1 MKNFGKI
8 IFGAALIASFASC
21 TNETNFGQESA
32 GQVEE
37 GIPTYARIKLSVNQ
51 MGSRAGLSRA
61 AAIKDGQESNLTG
74 GVRILVFNKN
84 NVLETIKLIEVPI
97 TAEQEISELIETT
110 TGEKTIYAIANPKAG
125 DAGENEAIKNITIG
139 MTLSA
144 FQNLQLE
151 AVKQQTKGGESEVLI
166 AKADNFL
173 MVGSS
178 NATLVSKTGA
188 EYNAVSINV
197 TRLASKV
204 AMKMSD
210 AAKKSDLNFVPA
222 NTVVNVSEAKFQ
234 LAQNNKQS
242 FVYVA
247 PNNFSPNG
255 ADTQVD
261 ETFENEKVYSHLTV
275 GDWNTTT
282 WKNELGT
289 KGFTDNGDAGTTAL
303 TMDDFIYTSE
313 NINQTPRVG
322 NITFAM
328 IKVKLTPTKF
338 TDENGTLAGDGTFYA
353 VAQYDKA
360 ATTKAD
366 QIVTYH
372 GIYSTKDKADAAITQ
387 LTADGKH
394 NCSVITYTAGISYYR
409 LNLRD
414 LNKKTPFERYALKRN
429 SYYQVLVNGIN
440 NPGVSNVK
448 DLFPENQTTPAE
460 ETTNIKATIKVAD
473 WTDIQVTEPLG

>member
-1 MKNFGKI
+1 MKNFGKM

-61 AAIKDGQESNLTG
+61 AAITDGNESALKG
-74 GVRILVFNKN
+74 GVRILIFDKN
-84 NVLETIKLIEVPI
+84 NVLETQDIVETEITSGTVVDKLI
-97 TAEQEISELIETT
+97 ATT
-110 TGEKTIYAIANPKAG
+110 TGYKTIYAIANPKAG
-125 DAGENEAIKNITIG
+125 AADEAIKINTG

-144 FQNLQLE
+144 FQNLQLN
-151 AVKQQTKGGESEVLI
+151 AVKQEAQGGASEVLI

-173 MVGSS
+173 MVCST
-178 NATLVSKTGA
+178 NATLVSKTG
-188 EYNAVSINV
+188 EQFNNVSIDV

-222 NTVVNVSEAKFQ
+222 NTAVTVDKAKFQ

-255 ADTQVD
+255 ADTQTEAEFD
-261 ETFENEKVYSHLTV
+261 GEKVFSHLTV
-275 GDWNTTT
+275 GDWKTNTWTD
-282 WKNELGT
+282 ELGA
-289 KGFTDNGDAGTTAL
+289 KDFAAGDL
-303 TMDDFIYTSE
+303 TMNNFIYTSE

-328 IKVKLTPTKF
+328 IQVKLTPTKF
-338 TDENGTLAGDGTFYA
+338 TDADGVLAGDGTFYA
-353 VAQYDKA
+353 VAQYA
-360 ATTKAD
+360 EAQTTKAD
-366 QIVTYH
+366 KIVTYH
-372 GIYSTKDKADAAITQ
+372 GIYSTEQKANEAITK
-387 LTADGKH
+387 LTQEGTH
-394 NCSVITYTAGISYYR
+394 NCSVITYTAGTSYYR

-414 LNKKTPFERYALKRN
+414 LKKTTPFERYALKRN

-448 DLFPENQTTPAE
+448 DLFPSDQTTPAE

>member
-1 MKNFGKI
+1 MKNFGKM

-61 AAIKDGQESNLTG
+61 AAITDGNESALKG
-74 GVRILVFNKN
+74 GVRILIFDKN
-84 NVLETIKLIEVPI
+84 NVLETQGIVGTEITSGTEIEKLI
-97 TAEQEISELIETT
+97 ATT
-110 TGEKTIYAIANPKAG
+110 TGYKTIYAIANPKAG
-125 DAGENEAIKNITIG
+125 VADEAIKNINTG

-144 FQNLQLE
+144 FQNLQLD
-151 AVKQQTKGGESEVLI
+151 AVKQETQGGASEVLI

-173 MVGSS
+173 MVGST
-178 NATLVSKTGA
+178 NTTLLSKTGQD
-188 EYNAVSINV
+188 YNAVSIDV

-204 AMKMSD
+204 AMKLDD

-222 NTVVNVSEAKFQ
+222 NTAVTVSEAKFQ

-247 PNNFSPNG
+247 PNNFSPKG
-255 ADTQVD
+255 EDTQAEVD
-261 ETFENEKVYSHLTV
+261 FEGEKVFSHLTV
-275 GDWNTTT
+275 GDWKTTT
-282 WKNELGT
+282 WTDELGT
-289 KGFTDNGDAGTTAL
+289 KEFTAGDL
-303 TMDDFIYTSE
+303 TMNNFIYTSE

-328 IKVKLTPTKF
+328 IQVKLTPIKF

-353 VAQYDKA
+353 VAQYTKA

-372 GIYSTKDKADAAITQ
+372 GIYSTEQKANEAITK
-387 LTADGKH
+387 LTQEGTH
-394 NCSVITYTAGISYYR
+394 NCSVITYTAGTSYYR

-414 LNKKTPFERYALKRN
+414 LKKTTPFERYALKRN

-448 DLFPENQTTPAE
+448 DLFPSDQTTPAE

>member
-1 MKNFGKI
+1 MKNFGKM

-61 AAIKDGQESNLTG
+61 AAIIDGNESALKG
-74 GVRILVFNKN
+74 GVRILIFDKN
-84 NVLETIKLIEVPI
+84 NVLETQAIVDKEITSGTEV
-97 TAEQEISELIETT
+97 EELIATT
-110 TGEKTIYAIANPKAG
+110 TGHKTIYAIANPKAG
-125 DAGENEAIKNITIG
+125 ATDEAIQNITTG

-151 AVKQQTKGGESEVLI
+151 AVKQETQGGASEVLI

-173 MVGSS
+173 MVGST
-178 NATLVSKTGA
+178 NATLVPKAGQ
-188 EYNAVSINV
+188 EFNPVSIDV

-222 NTVVNVSEAKFQ
+222 NTAVTVENAKFQ

-255 ADTQVD
+255 ADTQTEVD
-261 ETFENEKVYSHLTV
+261 FEDEKVFSHLTV
-275 GDWNTTT
+275 GDWKTTT
-282 WKNELGT
+282 WTDELGV
-289 KGFTDNGDAGTTAL
+289 KEFAGGNL
-303 TMDDFIYTSE
+303 TMNNFIYTSE

-338 TDENGTLAGDGTFYA
+338 TDADGALAVDGTFYA
-353 VAQYDKA
+353 VAQYA
-360 ATTKAD
+360 EANTTKAD
-366 QIVTYH
+366 KIVTYH
-372 GIYSTKDKADAAITQ
+372 GIYSTEQKANEAIIKLTQ
-387 LTADGKH
+387 EGTH
-394 NCSVITYTAGISYYR
+394 NCSVITYTAGTSYYR

-414 LNKKTPFERYALKRN
+414 LKKTTPFERYALKRN

-448 DLFPENQTTPAE
+448 DLFPSDQTTPAE
-460 ETTNIKATIKVAD
+460 ETTNIKATIKVAN

>member
-61 AAIKDGQESNLTG
+61 AAITDGNESALKG
-74 GVRILVFNKN
+74 GVIILIFDKN
-84 NVLETIKLIEVPI
+84 NVLETQAIVDKEITSGTEIE
-97 TAEQEISELIETT
+97 ELIATT
-110 TGEKTIYAIANPKAG
+110 TGYKTIYAIANPKAG
-125 DAGENEAIKNITIG
+125 DADEAIKNITTG

-144 FQNLQLE
+144 FQNLKLD
-151 AVKQQTKGGESEVLI
+151 AVKQETQGGVSDVLI

-173 MVGSS
+173 MVGYTT
-178 NATLVSKTGA
+178 ATLASKTGQ
-188 EYNAVSINV
+188 EYNAVHIDV

-204 AMKMSD
+204 AMKMSE

-222 NTVVNVSEAKFQ
+222 NTAVTVDNAKFQ

-255 ADTQVD
+255 ADTQAAAD
-261 ETFENEKVYSHLTV
+261 FESEKVFSHLTV
-275 GDWNTTT
+275 GDWKTTT
-282 WKNELGT
+282 WTDELGT
-289 KGFTDNGDAGTTAL
+289 KEFTAGDL
-303 TMDDFIYTSE
+303 TMNNFIYTSE

-328 IKVKLTPTKF
+328 IQVKLTPTKF

-353 VAQYDKA
+353 VAQYTKA

-372 GIYSTKDKADAAITQ
+372 GIYSTEQKANEAITK
-387 LTADGKH
+387 LTQDGTH
-394 NCSVITYTAGISYYR
+394 NCSVITYTAGTSYYR

-414 LNKKTPFERYALKRN
+414 LKKTTPFERYALKRN

-448 DLFPENQTTPAE
+448 DLFPSDQTTPAE

>member
-61 AAIKDGQESNLTG
+61 AAITDGNESALKG
-74 GVRILVFNKN
+74 GVRILIFDKN
-84 NVLETIKLIEVPI
+84 NVLETQAIVDKEITSGTEIE
-97 TAEQEISELIETT
+97 ELIATT
-110 TGEKTIYAIANPKAG
+110 TGYKTIYAIANPKAG
-125 DAGENEAIKNITIG
+125 DADEAIKNITTG

-144 FQNLQLE
+144 FQNLKLD
-151 AVKQQTKGGESEVLI
+151 AVKQETQGGVSDVLI

-173 MVGSS
+173 MVGYTT
-178 NATLVSKTGA
+178 ATLASKTGQ
-188 EYNAVSINV
+188 EYNAVHIDV

-204 AMKMSD
+204 AMKMSE

-222 NTVVNVSEAKFQ
+222 NTAVTVDNAKFQ

-255 ADTQVD
+255 ADTQAAAD
-261 ETFENEKVYSHLTV
+261 FEIEKVFSHLTV
-275 GDWNTTT
+275 GDWKTTT
-282 WKNELGT
+282 WTDELGT
-289 KGFTDNGDAGTTAL
+289 KEFTAGDL
-303 TMDDFIYTSE
+303 TMNNFIYTSE

-328 IKVKLTPTKF
+328 IQVKLTPTKF

-353 VAQYDKA
+353 VAQYTKA

-372 GIYSTKDKADAAITQ
+372 GIYSTEQKANEAITK
-387 LTADGKH
+387 LTQDGTH
-394 NCSVITYTAGISYYR
+394 NCSVITYTAGTSYYR

-414 LNKKTPFERYALKRN
+414 LKKTTPFERYALKRN

-448 DLFPENQTTPAE
+448 DLFPSDQTTPAE

>member
-61 AAIKDGQESNLTG
+61 TAITDGNESALKG
-74 GVRILVFNKN
+74 GVRILIFDKN
-84 NVLETIKLIEVPI
+84 NVLETQAIVDKEITSGTEIE
-97 TAEQEISELIETT
+97 EQIATT
-110 TGEKTIYAIANPKAG
+110 TGYKTIYAIANPKAG
-125 DAGENEAIKNITIG
+125 AADGAIKNITTG

-144 FQNLQLE
+144 FQNLKLD
-151 AVKQQTKGGESEVLI
+151 AVKQETQGGVSDVLI

-173 MVGSS
+173 MVGYTT
-178 NATLVSKTGA
+178 ATLASKTGQ
-188 EYNAVSINV
+188 EYNAVPIDV

-204 AMKMSD
+204 AMKMSE

-222 NTVVNVSEAKFQ
+222 NTAVTVDNAKFQ

-255 ADTQVD
+255 ADTQAAAD
-261 ETFENEKVYSHLTV
+261 FESEKVFSHLTV
-275 GDWNTTT
+275 GDWKTTT
-282 WKNELGT
+282 WTDELGT
-289 KGFTDNGDAGTTAL
+289 KEFTAGDL
-303 TMDDFIYTSE
+303 TMNNFIYTSE

-328 IKVKLTPTKF
+328 IQVKLTPTKF

-353 VAQYDKA
+353 VAQYTKA

-372 GIYSTKDKADAAITQ
+372 GIYSTEQKANEAITK
-387 LTADGKH
+387 LTQDGTH
-394 NCSVITYTAGISYYR
+394 NCSVITYTAGTSYYR

-414 LNKKTPFERYALKRN
+414 LKKTTPFERYALKRN

-448 DLFPENQTTPAE
+448 DLFPSDQTTPAE

>member
-1 MKNFGKI
+1 MKNFGKM

-21 TNETNFGQESA
+21 TNETDFGQGA
-32 GQVEE
+32 TGQVEE

-61 AAIKDGQESNLTG
+61 AAITDGNESALKG
-74 GVRILVFNKN
+74 GVRILIFDKN
-84 NVLETIKLIEVPI
+84 NVLETQDIVETEITSGTEVDKLI
-97 TAEQEISELIETT
+97 ATT
-110 TGEKTIYAIANPKAG
+110 TGYKTIYAIANPKAG
-125 DAGENEAIKNITIG
+125 DTGNDEAIKNITTG

-144 FQNLQLE
+144 FQNLQLN
-151 AVKQQTKGGESEVLI
+151 AVKQEIQGGASEVLI

-173 MVGSS
+173 MVGST
-178 NATLVSKTGA
+178 NATLVSKTGQ
-188 EYNAVSINV
+188 EYNAVSIDV

-222 NTVVNVSEAKFQ
+222 NTAVNVSEAKFQ

-255 ADTQVD
+255 ADTQA
-261 ETFENEKVYSHLTV
+261 ETDFENEKVFSHLTV
-275 GDWNTTT
+275 GDWKTNTWTD
-282 WKNELGT
+282 ELGT
-289 KGFTDNGDAGTTAL
+289 KEFAAGDL
-303 TMDDFIYTSE
+303 TMNNFIYTSE

-328 IKVKLTPTKF
+328 IQVKLTPTKF
-338 TDENGTLAGDGTFYA
+338 TDADGVLAGDGTFYA
-353 VAQYDKA
+353 VAQYA
-360 ATTKAD
+360 EAQTTKAD
-366 QIVTYH
+366 KIVTYH
-372 GIYSTKDKADAAITQ
+372 GIYSAKNKADAAITK
-387 LTADGKH
+387 LTQDGTH
-394 NCSVITYTAGISYYR
+394 NCSVITYTAGTSYYR

-448 DLFPENQTTPAE
+448 DLFPSDQTTPAE
-460 ETTNIKATIKVAD
+460 ETTNIKATIKVAN

>member
-1 MKNFGKI
+1 MKNFGKM

-61 AAIKDGQESNLTG
+61 AAITDGNESALKG
-74 GVRILVFNKN
+74 GVRILIFDKN
-84 NVLETIKLIEVPI
+84 NVLETQKIVDKEITSGTEIE
-97 TAEQEISELIETT
+97 ELIATT
-110 TGEKTIYAIANPKAG
+110 TGYKTIYAIANPKAG
-125 DAGENEAIKNITIG
+125 AADEAIKNITTG

-144 FQNLQLE
+144 FQNLQLD
-151 AVKQQTKGGESEVLI
+151 AVKQETQGGASEVLI

-173 MVGSS
+173 MVGST
-178 NATLVSKTGA
+178 NAILASKTGQ
-188 EYNAVSINV
+188 EYNAVSIDV

-204 AMKMSD
+204 AMKLDD

-222 NTVVNVSEAKFQ
+222 NTAVTVSEAKFQ

-255 ADTQVD
+255 ADTQAAAD
-261 ETFENEKVYSHLTV
+261 FETEKVFSHLTV
-275 GDWNTTT
+275 GDWKTTT
-282 WKNELGT
+282 WTDELGT
-289 KGFTDNGDAGTTAL
+289 KEFTDGAL
-303 TMDDFIYTSE
+303 TMNNFIYTSE

-328 IKVKLTPTKF
+328 IQVKLTPTKF
-338 TDENGTLAGDGTFYA
+338 TDEADTLAPDGTFYA
-353 VAQYDKA
+353 VAQYTKA

-372 GIYSTKDKADAAITQ
+372 GIYSTERKANEAITK
-387 LTADGKH
+387 LTQEGTH

-414 LNKKTPFERYALKRN
+414 LKKTTPFERYALKRN

-448 DLFPENQTTPAE
+448 DLFPSDQTTPAE

>member
-1 MKNFGKI
+1 MKNFGKM

-61 AAIKDGQESNLTG
+61 AAIKGGQESNLNG

-84 NVLETIKLIEVPI
+84 NVLETIKLIAGPI
-97 TAEQEISELIETT
+97 TAEQEINELIETT

-178 NATLVSKTGA
+178 NATLVSKTGDQ
-188 EYNAVSINV
+188 YNSVSIDV

-222 NTVVNVSEAKFQ
+222 NTAVTVDKAKFQ

-255 ADTQVD
+255 ADTQTEAEFD
-261 ETFENEKVYSHLTV
+261 GEKVFSHLTV
-275 GDWNTTT
+275 GDWKTNTWTD
-282 WKNELGT
+282 ELGA
-289 KGFTDNGDAGTTAL
+289 KDFAAGDL
-303 TMDDFIYTSE
+303 TMNNFIYTSE

-328 IKVKLTPTKF
+328 IQVKLTPTKF
-338 TDENGTLAGDGTFYA
+338 TDADGVLADDGTFYA
-353 VAQYDKA
+353 VAQYA
-360 ATTKAD
+360 EAQTTKAD
-366 QIVTYH
+366 KIVTYH
-372 GIYSTKDKADAAITQ
+372 GIYSTEQKANEAITK
-387 LTADGKH
+387 LTQEGTH
-394 NCSVITYTAGISYYR
+394 NCSVITYTAGTSYYR

-414 LNKKTPFERYALKRN
+414 LKKTTPFERYALKRN

-448 DLFPENQTTPAE
+448 DLFPSDQTTPAE

>member
-61 AAIKDGQESNLTG
+61 AAITDGNESALKG
-74 GVRILVFNKN
+74 GVRILIFDKN
-84 NVLETIKLIEVPI
+84 NVLETQAIVDKEITSGTEIE
-97 TAEQEISELIETT
+97 ELIATT
-110 TGEKTIYAIANPKAG
+110 TGYKTIYAIANPKAG
-125 DAGENEAIKNITIG
+125 DADEAIKNITTG

-144 FQNLQLE
+144 FQNLKLD
-151 AVKQQTKGGESEVLI
+151 AVKQETQGGVSDVLI

-173 MVGSS
+173 MVGYTT
-178 NATLVSKTGA
+178 ATLASKTGQ
-188 EYNAVSINV
+188 EYNAVHIDV

-204 AMKMSD
+204 AMKMSE

-222 NTVVNVSEAKFQ
+222 NTAVTVDNAKFQ

-255 ADTQVD
+255 ADTQAAAD
-261 ETFENEKVYSHLTV
+261 FESEKVFSHLTV
-275 GDWNTTT
+275 GDWKTTT
-282 WKNELGT
+282 WTDELGT
-289 KGFTDNGDAGTTAL
+289 KEFTAGDL
-303 TMDDFIYTSE
+303 TMNNFIYTSE

-328 IKVKLTPTKF
+328 IQVKLTPTKF

-353 VAQYDKA
+353 VAQYTKA

-372 GIYSTKDKADAAITQ
+372 GIYSTEQKANEAITK
-387 LTADGKH
+387 LTQDGTH
-394 NCSVITYTAGISYYR
+394 NCSVITYTAGTSYYR

-414 LNKKTPFERYALKRN
+414 LKKTTPFERYALKRN

-448 DLFPENQTTPAE
+448 DLFPSDQTTPAE

>member
-1 MKNFGKI
+1 MKNFGKM

-61 AAIKDGQESNLTG
+61 AAITDGNESALKG
-74 GVRILVFNKN
+74 GVRILIFDKN
-84 NVLETIKLIEVPI
+84 NVLETQEIVDTEITSGTEIDKLI
-97 TAEQEISELIETT
+97 ATT
-110 TGEKTIYAIANPKAG
+110 TGYKTIYAIANPKAG
-125 DAGENEAIKNITIG
+125 AAGEAIKNITTG

-144 FQNLQLE
+144 FQNLKLD
-151 AVKQQTKGGESEVLI
+151 AVKQETQGGVSDVLI

-173 MVGSS
+173 MVGSTT
-178 NATLVSKTGA
+178 ATLASKTGQ
-188 EYNAVSINV
+188 EYNPVSIDV

-204 AMKMSD
+204 AMKMSE

-222 NTVVNVSEAKFQ
+222 NTAVTVDNAKFQ

-247 PNNFSPNG
+247 PNNFSPKG
-255 ADTQVD
+255 EDTQAEVD
-261 ETFENEKVYSHLTV
+261 FESEKVFSHLTV
-275 GDWNTTT
+275 GDWKTTT
-282 WKNELGT
+282 WTDELGT
-289 KGFTDNGDAGTTAL
+289 KEFTAGDL
-303 TMDDFIYTSE
+303 TMNNFIYTSE

-328 IKVKLTPTKF
+328 IQVKLTPTKF

-353 VAQYDKA
+353 VAQYTKA

-372 GIYSTKDKADAAITQ
+372 GIYSTEQKANEAITK
-387 LTADGKH
+387 LTQEGTH
-394 NCSVITYTAGISYYR
+394 NCSVITYTAGTSYYR

-414 LNKKTPFERYALKRN
+414 LKKTTPFERYALKRN

-448 DLFPENQTTPAE
+448 DLFPSDQTTPAE

>member
-1 MKNFGKI
+1 MKNFGKM

-61 AAIKDGQESNLTG
+61 AAIKGGQESNLNG

-84 NVLETIKLIEVPI
+84 NVLETIKLIAGPI
-97 TAEQEISELIETT
+97 TAEQEINELIETT

-178 NATLVSKTGA
+178 NATLVSKTGDQ
-188 EYNAVSINV
+188 YNSVSIDV

-222 NTVVNVSEAKFQ
+222 NTAVTVDKAKFQ

-255 ADTQVD
+255 ADTQTEAEFD
-261 ETFENEKVYSHLTV
+261 GEKVFSHLTV
-275 GDWNTTT
+275 GDWKTNTWTD
-282 WKNELGT
+282 ELGA
-289 KGFTDNGDAGTTAL
+289 KDFAAGDL
-303 TMDDFIYTSE
+303 TMNNFIYTSE

-328 IKVKLTPTKF
+328 IQVKLTPTKF
-338 TDENGTLAGDGTFYA
+338 TDADGVLAGDGTFYA
-353 VAQYDKA
+353 VAQYA
-360 ATTKAD
+360 EAQTTKAD
-366 QIVTYH
+366 KIVTYH
-372 GIYSTKDKADAAITQ
+372 GIYSTEQKANEAITK
-387 LTADGKH
+387 LTQEGTH
-394 NCSVITYTAGISYYR
+394 NCSVITYTAGTSYYR

-414 LNKKTPFERYALKRN
+414 LKKTTPFERYALKRN

-448 DLFPENQTTPAE
+448 DLFPSDQTTPAE

>member
-1 MKNFGKI
+1 MKNFGKM

-61 AAIKDGQESNLTG
+61 AAITDGNESALKG
-74 GVRILVFNKN
+74 GVRILIFDKN
-84 NVLETIKLIEVPI
+84 NVLETQEIVGTEITSGTEIEKLI
-97 TAEQEISELIETT
+97 ATT
-110 TGEKTIYAIANPKAG
+110 TGYKTIYAIANPKAG
-125 DAGENEAIKNITIG
+125 VADEAIKNINIG

-144 FQNLQLE
+144 FQNLQLD
-151 AVKQQTKGGESEVLI
+151 AVKQETQGGASEVLI

-173 MVGSS
+173 MVGYT
-178 NATLVSKTGA
+178 NTTLLSKTGQD
-188 EYNAVSINV
+188 YNAVSIDV

-204 AMKMSD
+204 AMKLDD

-222 NTVVNVSEAKFQ
+222 NTAVTVSEAKFQ

-247 PNNFSPNG
+247 PNNFSPKG
-255 ADTQVD
+255 EDTQAEVD
-261 ETFENEKVYSHLTV
+261 FEGEKVFSHLTV
-275 GDWNTTT
+275 GDWKTTT
-282 WKNELGT
+282 WTDELGT
-289 KGFTDNGDAGTTAL
+289 KEFTAGDL
-303 TMDDFIYTSE
+303 TMNNFIYTSE

-328 IKVKLTPTKF
+328 IQVKLTPTKF

-353 VAQYDKA
+353 VAQYTKA

-366 QIVTYH
+366 KIETYH
-372 GIYSTKDKADAAITQ
+372 GIYKTKEEAQKAITR
-387 LTADGKH
+387 LTGENIH
-394 NCSVITYTAGISYYR
+394 NCSVIEYKGGISYYR

-414 LNKKTPFERYALKRN
+414 LKKTTPFERYALKRN

-448 DLFPENQTTPAE
+448 DLFPSDQTTPAE

>member
-61 AAIKDGQESNLTG
+61 AAITDGNESALKG
-74 GVRILVFNKN
+74 GVKILIFDKN
-84 NVLETIKLIEVPI
+84 NVLETQAIVDKEITSGTEIE
-97 TAEQEISELIETT
+97 ELIATT
-110 TGEKTIYAIANPKAG
+110 TGYKTIYAIANPKAG
-125 DAGENEAIKNITIG
+125 AADEAIKNITTG

-144 FQNLQLE
+144 FQNLKLD
-151 AVKQQTKGGESEVLI
+151 AVKQETQGGVSDVLI

-173 MVGSS
+173 MVGYTT
-178 NATLVSKTGA
+178 ATLASKTGQ
-188 EYNAVSINV
+188 EYNAVPIDV

-204 AMKMSD
+204 AMKMSE

-222 NTVVNVSEAKFQ
+222 NTAVTVDNAKFQ

-255 ADTQVD
+255 ADTQAAAD
-261 ETFENEKVYSHLTV
+261 FESEKVFSHLTV
-275 GDWNTTT
+275 GDWKTTT
-282 WKNELGT
+282 WTDELGT
-289 KGFTDNGDAGTTAL
+289 KEFTAGDL
-303 TMDDFIYTSE
+303 TMNNFIYTSE

-328 IKVKLTPTKF
+328 IQVKLTPTKF

-353 VAQYDKA
+353 VAQYTKA

-372 GIYSTKDKADAAITQ
+372 GIYSTEQKANEAITK
-387 LTADGKH
+387 LTQDGTH
-394 NCSVITYTAGISYYR
+394 NCSVITYTAGTSYYR

-414 LNKKTPFERYALKRN
+414 LKKTTPFERYALKRN

-448 DLFPENQTTPAE
+448 DLFPSDQTTPAE

>member
-61 AAIKDGQESNLTG
+61 TAITDGNESALKG
-74 GVRILVFNKN
+74 GVRILIFDKN
-84 NVLETIKLIEVPI
+84 NVLETLAIVDKEITSGTEIE
-97 TAEQEISELIETT
+97 ELIATT
-110 TGEKTIYAIANPKAG
+110 TGYKTIYAIANPKAG
-125 DAGENEAIKNITIG
+125 AADEAIKNITTG

-144 FQNLQLE
+144 FQNLKLD
-151 AVKQQTKGGESEVLI
+151 AVKQETQGGVSDVLI

-173 MVGSS
+173 MVGYTT
-178 NATLVSKTGA
+178 ATLASKTGQ
-188 EYNAVSINV
+188 EYNAVPIDV

-204 AMKMSD
+204 AMKMSE

-222 NTVVNVSEAKFQ
+222 NTAVTVDNAKFQ

-255 ADTQVD
+255 ADTQAAAD
-261 ETFENEKVYSHLTV
+261 FESEKVFSHLTV
-275 GDWNTTT
+275 GDWKTTT
-282 WKNELGT
+282 WTDELGT
-289 KGFTDNGDAGTTAL
+289 KEFTAGDL
-303 TMDDFIYTSE
+303 TMNNFIYTSE

-328 IKVKLTPTKF
+328 IQVKLTPTKF

-353 VAQYDKA
+353 VAQYTKA

-372 GIYSTKDKADAAITQ
+372 GIYSTEQKANEAITK
-387 LTADGKH
+387 LTQDGTH
-394 NCSVITYTAGISYYR
+394 NCSVITYTAGTSYYR

-414 LNKKTPFERYALKRN
+414 LKKTTPFERYALKRN

-448 DLFPENQTTPAE
+448 DLFPSDQTTPAE

>member
-61 AAIKDGQESNLTG
+61 AAITDGNESALKG
-74 GVRILVFNKN
+74 GVRILIFDKN
-84 NVLETIKLIEVPI
+84 NVLETQAIVDKEITSGTEIE
-97 TAEQEISELIETT
+97 ELIATT
-110 TGEKTIYAIANPKAG
+110 TGYKTIYAIANPKAG
-125 DAGENEAIKNITIG
+125 AADEAIKNITTG

-144 FQNLQLE
+144 FQNLQLD
-151 AVKQQTKGGESEVLI
+151 AVKQETQGGASEVLI

-173 MVGSS
+173 MVGSTT
-178 NATLVSKTGA
+178 ATLASKTGQ
-188 EYNAVSINV
+188 EYNPVSIDV

-204 AMKMSD
+204 AMKMSE

-222 NTVVNVSEAKFQ
+222 NTAVTVDNAKFQ
-234 LAQNNKQS
+234 LAQNNKRS

-255 ADTQVD
+255 ADTQAAAD
-261 ETFENEKVYSHLTV
+261 FEGEKVFSHLTV
-275 GDWNTTT
+275 GDWKTTT
-282 WKNELGT
+282 WTDELGT
-289 KGFTDNGDAGTTAL
+289 KEFTAGDL
-303 TMDDFIYTSE
+303 TMNNFIYTSE

-328 IKVKLTPTKF
+328 IQVKLKPTKF
-338 TDENGTLAGDGTFYA
+338 TDTDGVLAVDGTFYA
-353 VAQYDKA
+353 VAQYAEAQTTRADK
-360 ATTKAD
+360 
-366 QIVTYH
+366 IVTYH
-372 GIYSTKDKADAAITQ
+372 GIYSTEQKANEAITK
-387 LTADGKH
+387 LTQEGTH
-394 NCSVITYTAGISYYR
+394 NCSVIAYTTGISYYR

-414 LNKKTPFERYALKRN
+414 LKKTTPFERYALKRN

-448 DLFPENQTTPAE
+448 DLFPSDQTTPAE

>member
-1 MKNFGKI
+1 MKNFGKM

-61 AAIKDGQESNLTG
+61 AAIKGGQESNLNG

-84 NVLETIKLIEVPI
+84 NVLETIKLIAGPI
-97 TAEQEISELIETT
+97 TAEQEIDELIETT

-188 EYNAVSINV
+188 DYNAVSIDV

-222 NTVVNVSEAKFQ
+222 NTAVTVSEAKFQ

-247 PNNFSPNG
+247 PNNFSPKG
-255 ADTQVD
+255 EDTQAEVD
-261 ETFENEKVYSHLTV
+261 FEGEKVFSHLTV
-275 GDWNTTT
+275 GDWKTTT
-282 WKNELGT
+282 WTDELGT
-289 KGFTDNGDAGTTAL
+289 KEFTAGDL
-303 TMDDFIYTSE
+303 TMNNFIYTSE

-338 TDENGTLAGDGTFYA
+338 TDENGTLEGDGTFYA

-448 DLFPENQTTPAE
+448 DLFPSDQTTPAE

-473 WTDIQVTEPLG
+473 WTYIQVTEPLG

>member
-1 MKNFGKI
+1 MKDFGKM
-8 IFGAALIASFASC
+8 IFGAAMIASFASC
-21 TNETNFGQESA
+21 TNETDFGQGTA

-37 GIPTYARIKLSVNQ
+37 GIPTYARIRLSVNQ

-61 AAIKDGQESNLTG
+61 AAINGGNESALKG

-84 NVLETIKLIEVPI
+84 NVLETLDLV
-97 TAEQEISELIETT
+97 EQEITSGTQIDRLIQTT
-110 TGEKTIYAIANPKAG
+110 TGDKKIYAIANPKAG
-125 DAGENEAIKNITIG
+125 VADEAIKNITIG

-151 AVKQQTKGGESEVLI
+151 AVKQETQGGDNEVLI

-173 MVGSS
+173 MVGS
-178 NATLVSKTGA
+178 ADKTLVSKTGDEFNEVA
-188 EYNAVSINV
+188 IDV

-204 AMKMSD
+204 AMKLDD

-222 NTVVNVSEAKFQ
+222 NTAVTVDEAKFQ
-234 LAQNNKQS
+234 LAQKNKKS
-242 FVYVA
+242 FVFVA

-255 ADTQVD
+255 ADTQGS
-261 ETFENEKVYSHLTV
+261 ETFDDGTVYSHLTI
-275 GDWNTTT
+275 GDWKTTT
-282 WKNELGT
+282 WTPELGN
-289 KGFTDNGDAGTTAL
+289 KEFAATDL
-303 TMDDFIYTSE
+303 TMDNFIYTSE

-328 IKVKLTPTKF
+328 IQVKLTPTKF
-338 TDENGTLAGDGTFYA
+338 TDADGTLAVDGTFYA
-353 VAQYDKA
+353 VAQYEKA

-372 GIYSTKDKADAAITQ
+372 GIYKTEEKANAAITR
-387 LTADGKH
+387 LTADGVH
-394 NCSVITYTAGISYYR
+394 NCSVIKYEKGISYYR

-414 LNKKTPFERYALKRN
+414 LKKTTPFERYALKRN
-429 SYYQVLVNGIN
+429 SYYQVRVNGIN
-440 NPGVSNVK
+440 NPGVANVK

-460 ETTNIKATIKVAD
+460 ETTNIKATITVAD

>member
-61 AAIKDGQESNLTG
+61 TAITDGNESALKG
-74 GVRILVFNKN
+74 GVRILIFDKN
-84 NVLETIKLIEVPI
+84 NVLETQAIVDKEITSGTEIE
-97 TAEQEISELIETT
+97 ELIATT
-110 TGEKTIYAIANPKAG
+110 TGYKTIYAIANPKAG
-125 DAGENEAIKNITIG
+125 AADEAITTG

-144 FQNLQLE
+144 FQNLKLD
-151 AVKQQTKGGESEVLI
+151 AVKQETQGGVSDVLI

-173 MVGSS
+173 MVGYTT
-178 NATLVSKTGA
+178 ATLASKTGQ
-188 EYNAVSINV
+188 EYNAVPIDV

-204 AMKMSD
+204 AMKMSE

-222 NTVVNVSEAKFQ
+222 NTAVTVDNAKFQ

-255 ADTQVD
+255 ADTQAAAD
-261 ETFENEKVYSHLTV
+261 FESEKVFSHLTV
-275 GDWNTTT
+275 GDWKTTT
-282 WKNELGT
+282 WTDELGT
-289 KGFTDNGDAGTTAL
+289 KEFTAGDL
-303 TMDDFIYTSE
+303 TMNNFIYTSE

-328 IKVKLTPTKF
+328 IQVKLTPTKF
-338 TDENGTLAGDGTFYA
+338 TDENGMLAGDGTFYA
-353 VAQYDKA
+353 VAQYTKA

-372 GIYSTKDKADAAITQ
+372 GIYSTEQKANEAITK
-387 LTADGKH
+387 LTQDGTH
-394 NCSVITYTAGISYYR
+394 NCSVITYTAGTSYYR

-414 LNKKTPFERYALKRN
+414 LKKTTPFERYALKRN

-448 DLFPENQTTPAE
+448 DLFPSDQTTPAE

>member
-1 MKNFGKI
+1 MKNFGKM

-61 AAIKDGQESNLTG
+61 AAITDGNESALKG
-74 GVRILVFNKN
+74 GVRILIFDKN
-84 NVLETIKLIEVPI
+84 NVLETQEIVGTEITSGTEIEKLI
-97 TAEQEISELIETT
+97 ATT
-110 TGEKTIYAIANPKAG
+110 TGYKTIYAIANPKAG
-125 DAGENEAIKNITIG
+125 VADEAIKNINIG

-144 FQNLQLE
+144 FQNLQLD
-151 AVKQQTKGGESEVLI
+151 AVKQETQGGASEVLI

-173 MVGSS
+173 MVGST
-178 NATLVSKTGA
+178 NTTLLSKTGQD
-188 EYNAVSINV
+188 YNAVSIDV

-204 AMKMSD
+204 AMKLDD

-222 NTVVNVSEAKFQ
+222 NTAVTVSEAKFQ

-247 PNNFSPNG
+247 PNNFSPKG
-255 ADTQVD
+255 EDTQAEVD
-261 ETFENEKVYSHLTV
+261 FEGEKVFSHLTV
-275 GDWNTTT
+275 GDWKTTT
-282 WKNELGT
+282 WTDELGT
-289 KGFTDNGDAGTTAL
+289 KEFTAGDL
-303 TMDDFIYTSE
+303 TMNNFIYTSE

-328 IKVKLTPTKF
+328 IQVKLTPTKF

-353 VAQYDKA
+353 VAQYTK

-372 GIYSTKDKADAAITQ
+372 GIYSTEQKANEAITK
-387 LTADGKH
+387 LTQEGTH
-394 NCSVITYTAGISYYR
+394 NCSVITYTAGTSYYR

-414 LNKKTPFERYALKRN
+414 LKKTTPFERYALKRN

-448 DLFPENQTTPAE
+448 DLFPSDQTTPAE

>member
-61 AAIKDGQESNLTG
+61 AAITDGNESALKG
-74 GVRILVFNKN
+74 GVRILIFDKN
-84 NVLETIKLIEVPI
+84 NVLETQAIVDKEITSGTEIE
-97 TAEQEISELIETT
+97 ELIATT
-110 TGEKTIYAIANPKAG
+110 TGYKTIYAIANPKAG
-125 DAGENEAIKNITIG
+125 AADEAIKNITTG

-144 FQNLQLE
+144 FQNLKLD
-151 AVKQQTKGGESEVLI
+151 AVKQETQGGVSDVLI

-173 MVGSS
+173 MVGYTT
-178 NATLVSKTGA
+178 ATLASKTGQ
-188 EYNAVSINV
+188 EYNAVPIDV

-204 AMKMSD
+204 AMKMSE

-222 NTVVNVSEAKFQ
+222 NTAVTVDNAKFQ

-255 ADTQVD
+255 ADTQAAAD
-261 ETFENEKVYSHLTV
+261 FESEKVFSHLTV
-275 GDWNTTT
+275 GDWKTTT
-282 WKNELGT
+282 WTDELGT
-289 KGFTDNGDAGTTAL
+289 KEFTAGDL
-303 TMDDFIYTSE
+303 TMNNFIYTSE

-328 IKVKLTPTKF
+328 IQVKLTPTKF

-353 VAQYDKA
+353 VAQYTKA

-372 GIYSTKDKADAAITQ
+372 GIYSTEQKANEAITK
-387 LTADGKH
+387 LTQDGTH
-394 NCSVITYTAGISYYR
+394 NCSVITYTAGTSYYR

-414 LNKKTPFERYALKRN
+414 LKKTTPFERYALKRN

-448 DLFPENQTTPAE
+448 DLFPSDQTTPAE

>member
-1 MKNFGKI
+1 M
-8 IFGAALIASFASC
+8 
-21 TNETNFGQESA
+21 
-32 GQVEE
+32 
-37 GIPTYARIKLSVNQ
+37 
-51 MGSRAGLSRA
+51 
-61 AAIKDGQESNLTG
+61 
-74 GVRILVFNKN
+74 
-84 NVLETIKLIEVPI
+84 
-97 TAEQEISELIETT
+97 
-110 TGEKTIYAIANPKAG
+110 
-125 DAGENEAIKNITIG
+125 
-139 MTLSA
+139 
-144 FQNLQLE
+144 
-151 AVKQQTKGGESEVLI
+151 
-166 AKADNFL
+166 
-173 MVGSS
+173 
-178 NATLVSKTGA
+178 
-188 EYNAVSINV
+188 
-197 TRLASKV
+197 
-204 AMKMSD
+204 
-210 AAKKSDLNFVPA
+210 
-222 NTVVNVSEAKFQ
+222 
-234 LAQNNKQS
+234 AQNNKQS

-261 ETFENEKVYSHLTV
+261 DTFDGEKVYSHLTV
-275 GDWNTTT
+275 GDWKTTT

-289 KGFTDNGDAGTTAL
+289 KEFTDNGDAGTTAL

-328 IKVKLTPTKF
+328 IQVKLTPTKF
-338 TDENGTLAGDGTFYA
+338 TDENGMLAGDGTFYA

-372 GIYSTKDKADAAITQ
+372 GIYSTKDKANAAITQ

-448 DLFPENQTTPAE
+448 DLFPEDQTTPAE
-460 ETTNIKATIKVAD
+460 ETTNIKATIRVAD

>member
-61 AAIKDGQESNLTG
+61 AAITDGNESALKG
-74 GVRILVFNKN
+74 GVRILIFDKN
-84 NVLETIKLIEVPI
+84 NVLETQAIVDKEITSGTEIE
-97 TAEQEISELIETT
+97 ELIATT
-110 TGEKTIYAIANPKAG
+110 TGYKTIYAIANPKAG
-125 DAGENEAIKNITIG
+125 AADEAIKNITIG

-144 FQNLQLE
+144 FQNLKLD
-151 AVKQQTKGGESEVLI
+151 AVKQETQGGVSDVLI

-173 MVGSS
+173 MVGYTT
-178 NATLVSKTGA
+178 ATLASKTGQ
-188 EYNAVSINV
+188 EYNAVPIDV

-204 AMKMSD
+204 AMKMSE

-222 NTVVNVSEAKFQ
+222 NTAVTVDNAKFQ

-255 ADTQVD
+255 ADTQAAAD
-261 ETFENEKVYSHLTV
+261 FESEKVFSHLTV
-275 GDWNTTT
+275 GDWKTTT
-282 WKNELGT
+282 WTDELGT
-289 KGFTDNGDAGTTAL
+289 KEFTAGNL
-303 TMDDFIYTSE
+303 TMNNFIYTSE

-328 IKVKLTPTKF
+328 IQVKLTPTKF

-353 VAQYDKA
+353 VAQYTKA

-372 GIYSTKDKADAAITQ
+372 GIYSTEQKANEAITK
-387 LTADGKH
+387 LTQDGTH
-394 NCSVITYTAGISYYR
+394 NCSVITYTAGTSYYR

-414 LNKKTPFERYALKRN
+414 LKKTTPFERYALKRN

-448 DLFPENQTTPAE
+448 DLFPSDQTTPAE

>member
-61 AAIKDGQESNLTG
+61 AAITDGNESALKG
-74 GVRILVFNKN
+74 GVIILIFDKN
-84 NVLETIKLIEVPI
+84 NVLETQAIVDKEITSGTEV
-97 TAEQEISELIETT
+97 EELIATT
-110 TGEKTIYAIANPKAG
+110 TGYKTIYAIANPKSGAA
-125 DAGENEAIKNITIG
+125 DEAIQNITTG

-144 FQNLQLE
+144 FQNLQLD
-151 AVKQQTKGGESEVLI
+151 AVKQETQGGASEVLI

-173 MVGSS
+173 MVGSTT
-178 NATLVSKTGA
+178 ATLASKTGQ
-188 EYNAVSINV
+188 EYNPVSIDV

-204 AMKMSD
+204 AMKMSE

-222 NTVVNVSEAKFQ
+222 NTAVTVDKAKFQ

-255 ADTQVD
+255 ADTQAAAD
-261 ETFENEKVYSHLTV
+261 FEDEKVFSHLTV
-275 GDWNTTT
+275 GDWKTTT
-282 WKNELGT
+282 WTDELGT
-289 KGFTDNGDAGTTAL
+289 KDFAAGDL
-303 TMDDFIYTSE
+303 TMNNFIYTSE

-328 IKVKLTPTKF
+328 IQVELTPTKF
-338 TDENGTLAGDGTFYA
+338 SSDEGTQVGKTFYA
-353 VAQYDKA
+353 VAQYA
-360 ATTKAD
+360 GPNTTKAD
-366 QIVTYH
+366 KIVTYH
-372 GIYSTKDKADAAITQ
+372 GIYKTEEAAQKAINNLTQ
-387 LTADGKH
+387 AGTH
-394 NCSVITYTAGISYYR
+394 NCSVITYNEGISYYR

-414 LNKKTPFERYALKRN
+414 LKKTTPFERYALKRN

-440 NPGVSNVK
+440 NPGVSSVK
-448 DLFPENQTTPAE
+448 DLFPSDQTTPAE

-473 WTDIQVTEPLG
+473 WADIQVTEPLG

>member
-61 AAIKDGQESNLTG
+61 TAITDGNESALKG
-74 GVRILVFNKN
+74 GVRILIFDKN
-84 NVLETIKLIEVPI
+84 NVLETQAIVDKEITSGTEIE
-97 TAEQEISELIETT
+97 ELIATT
-110 TGEKTIYAIANPKAG
+110 TGYKTIYAIANPKAG
-125 DAGENEAIKNITIG
+125 AADEAIKNITTG

-144 FQNLQLE
+144 FQNLKLD
-151 AVKQQTKGGESEVLI
+151 AVKQETQGGVSDVLI

-173 MVGSS
+173 MVGYTT
-178 NATLVSKTGA
+178 ATLASKTGQ
-188 EYNAVSINV
+188 EYNAVPIDV

-204 AMKMSD
+204 AMKMSE

-222 NTVVNVSEAKFQ
+222 NTAVTVDNAKFQ

-255 ADTQVD
+255 ADTQAAAD
-261 ETFENEKVYSHLTV
+261 FESEKVFSHLTV
-275 GDWNTTT
+275 GDWKTTT
-282 WKNELGT
+282 WTDELGT
-289 KGFTDNGDAGTTAL
+289 KEFTAGDL
-303 TMDDFIYTSE
+303 TMNNFIYTSE

-328 IKVKLTPTKF
+328 IQVKLTPTKF
-338 TDENGTLAGDGTFYA
+338 TDENGMLAGDGTFYA
-353 VAQYDKA
+353 VAQYTKA

-372 GIYSTKDKADAAITQ
+372 GIYSTEQKANEAITK
-387 LTADGKH
+387 LTQDGTH
-394 NCSVITYTAGISYYR
+394 NCSVITYTAGTSYYR

-414 LNKKTPFERYALKRN
+414 LKKTTPFERYALKRN

-448 DLFPENQTTPAE
+448 DLFPSDQTTPAE

>member
-1 MKNFGKI
+1 MKNFGKM

-61 AAIKDGQESNLTG
+61 AAITDGNESALKG
-74 GVRILVFNKN
+74 GVRILIFDKN
-84 NVLETIKLIEVPI
+84 NVLETRAIVDKEITSGTEIE
-97 TAEQEISELIETT
+97 ELIATT
-110 TGEKTIYAIANPKAG
+110 TGYKTIYAIANPKAG
-125 DAGENEAIKNITIG
+125 DADEAIKNITTG

-144 FQNLQLE
+144 FQNLKLD
-151 AVKQQTKGGESEVLI
+151 AVKQETQGGVSDVLI

-173 MVGSS
+173 MVGYTT
-178 NATLVSKTGA
+178 ATLASKTGQ
-188 EYNAVSINV
+188 EYNAVHIDV

-204 AMKMSD
+204 AMKMSE

-222 NTVVNVSEAKFQ
+222 NTAVTVDNAKFQ

-255 ADTQVD
+255 ADTQAAAD
-261 ETFENEKVYSHLTV
+261 FESEKVFSHLTV
-275 GDWNTTT
+275 GDWKTTT
-282 WKNELGT
+282 WTDELGT
-289 KGFTDNGDAGTTAL
+289 KEFTAGDL
-303 TMDDFIYTSE
+303 TMNNFIYTSE

-328 IKVKLTPTKF
+328 IQVKLTPTKF

-353 VAQYDKA
+353 VAQYTKA

-372 GIYSTKDKADAAITQ
+372 GIYSTEQKANEAITK
-387 LTADGKH
+387 LTQDGTH
-394 NCSVITYTAGISYYR
+394 NCSVITYTAGTSYYR

-414 LNKKTPFERYALKRN
+414 LKKTTPFERYALKRN

-448 DLFPENQTTPAE
+448 DLFPSDQTTPAE

>member
-1 MKNFGKI
+1 MKNFGKM

-61 AAIKDGQESNLTG
+61 SAIDGGNESALKG

-84 NVLETIKLIEVPI
+84 NVLETLDIVDQEITSGTQIEKLI
-97 TAEQEISELIETT
+97 QTT
-110 TGEKTIYAIANPKAG
+110 TGDKKIYAIANPKAG
-125 DAGENEAIKNITIG
+125 NAGNDEAIKDITIG

-151 AVKQQTKGGESEVLI
+151 AVKQDAQGGENEVLI

-173 MVGSS
+173 MVGS
-178 NATLVSKTGA
+178 ADKTLVSKTGD
-188 EYNAVSINV
+188 EFNEVKIDV

-204 AMKMSD
+204 AMKLDD

-222 NTVVNVSEAKFQ
+222 NTAVTVSEAKFQ
-234 LAQNNKQS
+234 LAQKNKKS
-242 FVYVA
+242 FVFVA
-247 PNNFSPNG
+247 PNNFSPDG
-255 ADTQVD
+255 ADTQQEVD
-261 ETFENEKVYSHLTV
+261 FENEKVYSHLTV
-275 GDWNTTT
+275 GDWKTIT
-282 WKNELGT
+282 WTPELEN
-289 KGFTDNGDAGTTAL
+289 KDFSATDL
-303 TMDDFIYTSE
+303 TMGNFIYTSE

-328 IKVKLTPTKF
+328 IQVKLTPTKF
-338 TDENGTLAGDGTFYA
+338 TDAEGTLAADGTFYA
-353 VAQYDKA
+353 VAQYGKP

-372 GIYSTKDKADAAITQ
+372 GIYSQKDKAEAAIVK
-387 LTADGKH
+387 LTADGVH
-394 NCSVITYTAGISYYR
+394 NCSVIEYKGGISYYR

-414 LNKKTPFERYALKRN
+414 LKKTTPFERYALKRN
-429 SYYQVLVNGIN
+429 SYYQVRVNGIN
-440 NPGVSNVK
+440 NPGVANAK

-460 ETTNIKATIKVAD
+460 ETTNIKATITVAN
-473 WTDIQVTEPLG
+473 WIDIQVTEPLG

>member
-61 AAIKDGQESNLTG
+61 TAITDGNESALKG
-74 GVRILVFNKN
+74 GVRILIFDKN
-84 NVLETIKLIEVPI
+84 NVLETQAIVDKEITSGTEIE
-97 TAEQEISELIETT
+97 ELIATT
-110 TGEKTIYAIANPKAG
+110 TGYKTIYAIANPKAG
-125 DAGENEAIKNITIG
+125 AADEAIKNITTG

-144 FQNLQLE
+144 FQNLKLD
-151 AVKQQTKGGESEVLI
+151 AVKQETQGGVSDVLI

-173 MVGSS
+173 MVGYTT
-178 NATLVSKTGA
+178 ATLASKTGQ
-188 EYNAVSINV
+188 EYNAVPIDV

-204 AMKMSD
+204 AMKMSE

-222 NTVVNVSEAKFQ
+222 NTAVTVDNAKFQ

-255 ADTQVD
+255 ADTQAAAD
-261 ETFENEKVYSHLTV
+261 FESEKVFSHLTV
-275 GDWNTTT
+275 GDWKTTT
-282 WKNELGT
+282 WTDELGT
-289 KGFTDNGDAGTTAL
+289 KEFTAGDL
-303 TMDDFIYTSE
+303 TMNNFIYTSE

-328 IKVKLTPTKF
+328 IQVKLTPTKF

-353 VAQYDKA
+353 VAQYTKA

-372 GIYSTKDKADAAITQ
+372 GIYSTEQKANEAITK
-387 LTADGKH
+387 LTQDGTH
-394 NCSVITYTAGISYYR
+394 NCSVITYTAGTSYYR

-414 LNKKTPFERYALKRN
+414 LKKTTPFERYALKRN

-448 DLFPENQTTPAE
+448 DLFPSDQTTPAE

>member
-61 AAIKDGQESNLTG
+61 TAITDGNESALKG
-74 GVRILVFNKN
+74 GVRILIFDKN
-84 NVLETIKLIEVPI
+84 NVLETQAKVDKEITSGTEIE
-97 TAEQEISELIETT
+97 ELIATT
-110 TGEKTIYAIANPKAG
+110 TGYKTIYAIANPKAG
-125 DAGENEAIKNITIG
+125 AADEAIKNITTG

-144 FQNLQLE
+144 FQNLKLD
-151 AVKQQTKGGESEVLI
+151 AVKQETQGGVSDVLI

-173 MVGSS
+173 MVGYTT
-178 NATLVSKTGA
+178 ATLASKTGQ
-188 EYNAVSINV
+188 EYNAVPIDV

-204 AMKMSD
+204 AMKMSE

-222 NTVVNVSEAKFQ
+222 NTAVTVDNAKFQ

-255 ADTQVD
+255 ADTQAAAD
-261 ETFENEKVYSHLTV
+261 FESEKVFSHLTV
-275 GDWNTTT
+275 GDWKTTT
-282 WKNELGT
+282 WTDELGT
-289 KGFTDNGDAGTTAL
+289 KEFTAGDL
-303 TMDDFIYTSE
+303 TMNNFIYTSE

-328 IKVKLTPTKF
+328 IQVKLTPTKF

-353 VAQYDKA
+353 VAQYTKA

-372 GIYSTKDKADAAITQ
+372 GIYSTEQKANEAITK
-387 LTADGKH
+387 LTQDGTH
-394 NCSVITYTAGISYYR
+394 NCSVITYTAGTSYYR

-414 LNKKTPFERYALKRN
+414 LKKTTPFERYALKRN

-448 DLFPENQTTPAE
+448 DLFPSDQTTPAE

>member
-1 MKNFGKI
+1 MKNFGKM

-61 AAIKDGQESNLTG
+61 AAITDGNESALKG
-74 GVRILVFNKN
+74 GVRILIFDKN
-84 NVLETIKLIEVPI
+84 NVLETQAIVDKEITSGTEIE
-97 TAEQEISELIETT
+97 ELIATT
-110 TGEKTIYAIANPKAG
+110 TGYKTIYAIANPKAG
-125 DAGENEAIKNITIG
+125 AAGEAIKNITTG

-144 FQNLQLE
+144 FQNLQLD
-151 AVKQQTKGGESEVLI
+151 AVKQETQGGASEVLI

-173 MVGSS
+173 MVGSTT
-178 NATLVSKTGA
+178 ATLASKTGQ
-188 EYNAVSINV
+188 EYNPVSIDV

-204 AMKMSD
+204 AMKMSE

-222 NTVVNVSEAKFQ
+222 NTAVNVSEAKFQ

-255 ADTQVD
+255 ADTQAPAEFD
-261 ETFENEKVYSHLTV
+261 GEKIFSHLTV
-275 GDWNTTT
+275 GDWKTNTWTD
-282 WKNELGT
+282 ELGT
-289 KGFTDNGDAGTTAL
+289 KDFAAGDL
-303 TMDDFIYTSE
+303 TMNNFIYTSE

-328 IKVKLTPTKF
+328 IRVELTPTKF
-338 TDENGTLAGDGTFYA
+338 SSDEGTQVGKTFYA
-353 VAQYDKA
+353 VAQYA
-360 ATTKAD
+360 GPSTTKAD
-366 QIVTYH
+366 KIVTYH
-372 GIYSTKDKADAAITQ
+372 GIYKTKEVAQKAINNLTQ
-387 LTADGKH
+387 AGTH
-394 NCSVITYTAGISYYR
+394 NCSVITYNEGISYYR

-414 LNKKTPFERYALKRN
+414 LKKTTPFERYALKRN

-440 NPGVSNVK
+440 NPGVSSVK
-448 DLFPENQTTPAE
+448 DLFPSDQTTPAE

>member
-1 MKNFGKI
+1 MKNFGKM

-61 AAIKDGQESNLTG
+61 AAITDGNESALKG
-74 GVRILVFNKN
+74 GVRILIFDKN
-84 NVLETIKLIEVPI
+84 NVLETQEIVGTEITSGTEIEKLI
-97 TAEQEISELIETT
+97 ATT
-110 TGEKTIYAIANPKAG
+110 TGYKTIYAIANPKAG

-188 EYNAVSINV
+188 DYNAVSIDV

-222 NTVVNVSEAKFQ
+222 NTAVTVSEAKFQ

-247 PNNFSPNG
+247 PNNFSPKG
-255 ADTQVD
+255 EDTQAEVD
-261 ETFENEKVYSHLTV
+261 FEGEKVFSHLTV
-275 GDWNTTT
+275 GDWKTTT
-282 WKNELGT
+282 WTDELGT
-289 KGFTDNGDAGTTAL
+289 KEFTAGDL
-303 TMDDFIYTSE
+303 TMNNFIYTSE

-338 TDENGTLAGDGTFYA
+338 TDENGTLEGDGTFYA

-448 DLFPENQTTPAE
+448 DLFPSDQTTPAE

>member
-1 MKNFGKI
+1 MKNFGKM

-61 AAIKDGQESNLTG
+61 AAITDGNESALKG
-74 GVRILVFNKN
+74 GVRILIFDKN
-84 NVLETIKLIEVPI
+84 NVLETQAIVDKEITSGTEIE
-97 TAEQEISELIETT
+97 ELIATT
-110 TGEKTIYAIANPKAG
+110 TGYKTIYAIANPKAVAA
-125 DAGENEAIKNITIG
+125 DEAIKNITTG

-144 FQNLQLE
+144 FQNLQLD
-151 AVKQQTKGGESEVLI
+151 AVKQETQGGASEVLI

-173 MVGSS
+173 MVGSTT
-178 NATLVSKTGA
+178 ATLASKTGQ
-188 EYNAVSINV
+188 EYNPVSIDV
-197 TRLASKV
+197 IRLASKV
-204 AMKMSD
+204 AMKMSE

-222 NTVVNVSEAKFQ
+222 NTAVTVDNAKFQ

-255 ADTQVD
+255 ADTQAAAD
-261 ETFENEKVYSHLTV
+261 FENEKVFSHLTV
-275 GDWNTTT
+275 GDWKTTT
-282 WKNELGT
+282 WTDELGT
-289 KGFTDNGDAGTTAL
+289 KEFTAGDL
-303 TMDDFIYTSE
+303 TMNNFIYTSE

-328 IKVKLTPTKF
+328 IQVKLTPTKF

-353 VAQYDKA
+353 VAQYTKA

-372 GIYSTKDKADAAITQ
+372 GIYSTEQKANEAITK
-387 LTADGKH
+387 LTQEGTH
-394 NCSVITYTAGISYYR
+394 NCSVITYTAGTSYYR

-414 LNKKTPFERYALKRN
+414 LKKTTPFERYALKRN

-448 DLFPENQTTPAE
+448 DLFPSDQTTPAE

>member
-61 AAIKDGQESNLTG
+61 AAITDGNESALKG
-74 GVRILVFNKN
+74 GVRILIFDKN
-84 NVLETIKLIEVPI
+84 NVLETQAIVDKEITSGTEIEKLI
-97 TAEQEISELIETT
+97 ATT
-110 TGEKTIYAIANPKAG
+110 TGYKTIYAIANPKAG
-125 DAGENEAIKNITIG
+125 DADEAIKNITTG

-144 FQNLQLE
+144 FQNLKLD
-151 AVKQQTKGGESEVLI
+151 AVKQETQGGVSDVLI

-173 MVGSS
+173 MVGYTT
-178 NATLVSKTGA
+178 ATLASKTGQ
-188 EYNAVSINV
+188 EYNAVHIDV

-204 AMKMSD
+204 AMKMSE

-222 NTVVNVSEAKFQ
+222 NTAVTVDNAKFQ

-255 ADTQVD
+255 ADTQAAAD
-261 ETFENEKVYSHLTV
+261 FESEKVFSHLTV
-275 GDWNTTT
+275 GDWKTTT
-282 WKNELGT
+282 WTDELGT
-289 KGFTDNGDAGTTAL
+289 KEFTAGDL
-303 TMDDFIYTSE
+303 TMNNFIYTSE

-328 IKVKLTPTKF
+328 IQVKLTPTKF

-353 VAQYDKA
+353 VAQYTKA

-372 GIYSTKDKADAAITQ
+372 GIYSTEQKANEAITK
-387 LTADGKH
+387 LTQDGTH
-394 NCSVITYTAGISYYR
+394 NCSVITYTAGTSYYR

-414 LNKKTPFERYALKRN
+414 LKKTTPFERYALKRN

-448 DLFPENQTTPAE
+448 DLFPSDQTTPAE

>member
-1 MKNFGKI
+1 MKNFGKM

-61 AAIKDGQESNLTG
+61 AAITDGNESALKG
-74 GVRILVFNKN
+74 GVRILIFDKN
-84 NVLETIKLIEVPI
+84 NVLETQEIVDTEITSGTEVDKLI
-97 TAEQEISELIETT
+97 ATT
-110 TGEKTIYAIANPKAG
+110 TGYKTIYAIANHKAG
-125 DAGENEAIKNITIG
+125 AADEAIKNIITG

-144 FQNLQLE
+144 FQNLKLD
-151 AVKQQTKGGESEVLI
+151 AVKQEAQGGVSDVLI

-173 MVGSS
+173 MVGSTT
-178 NATLVSKTGA
+178 ATLASKTGD
-188 EYNAVSINV
+188 EYNAVSIDV

-204 AMKMSD
+204 AMKMSE

-222 NTVVNVSEAKFQ
+222 NTAVTVDNAKFQ

-255 ADTQVD
+255 ADTQAATGFDDGEGTQNV
-261 ETFENEKVYSHLTV
+261 FSHLTV
-275 GDWNTTT
+275 GDWKTNTWTD
-282 WKNELGT
+282 ELGA
-289 KGFTDNGDAGTTAL
+289 KDFAAGDL
-303 TMDDFIYTSE
+303 TMNNFIYTSE

-328 IKVKLTPTKF
+328 IQVKLTPTKF
-338 TDENGTLAGDGTFYA
+338 TDADGVLAGDGTFYA
-353 VAQYDKA
+353 VAQYA
-360 ATTKAD
+360 EAQTTKAD
-366 QIVTYH
+366 KIVTYH
-372 GIYSTKDKADAAITQ
+372 GIYSTEQKANEAITK
-387 LTADGKH
+387 LTQEGTH
-394 NCSVITYTAGISYYR
+394 NCSVIAYTAGTSYYR

-414 LNKKTPFERYALKRN
+414 LKKTTPFERYALKRN

-448 DLFPENQTTPAE
+448 DLFPSDQTTPAE

>member
-1 MKNFGKI
+1 MKNFGKM

-61 AAIKDGQESNLTG
+61 AAITDGNESALKG
-74 GVRILVFNKN
+74 GVRILIFDKN
-84 NVLETIKLIEVPI
+84 NVLETQEIVGTEITSGTEIEKLI
-97 TAEQEISELIETT
+97 ATT
-110 TGEKTIYAIANPKAG
+110 TGYKTIYAIANPKAG
-125 DAGENEAIKNITIG
+125 VADEAIKNINTG

-144 FQNLQLE
+144 FQNLQLD
-151 AVKQQTKGGESEVLI
+151 AVKQETQGGASEVLI

-173 MVGSS
+173 MVGST
-178 NATLVSKTGA
+178 NTTLLSKTGQD
-188 EYNAVSINV
+188 YNAVSIDV

-204 AMKMSD
+204 AMKLDD

-222 NTVVNVSEAKFQ
+222 NTAVTVSEAKFQ

-247 PNNFSPNG
+247 PNNFSPKG
-255 ADTQVD
+255 EDTQAEVD
-261 ETFENEKVYSHLTV
+261 FEGEKVFSHLTV
-275 GDWNTTT
+275 GDWKTTT
-282 WKNELGT
+282 WTDELGT
-289 KGFTDNGDAGTTAL
+289 KEFTAGDL
-303 TMDDFIYTSE
+303 TMNNFIYTSE

-328 IKVKLTPTKF
+328 IQVKLTPTKF

-353 VAQYDKA
+353 VAQYTKA

-372 GIYSTKDKADAAITQ
+372 GIYSTGQKANEAITK
-387 LTADGKH
+387 LTQEGTH
-394 NCSVITYTAGISYYR
+394 NCSVITYTAGTSYYR

-414 LNKKTPFERYALKRN
+414 LKKTTPFERYALKRN

-448 DLFPENQTTPAE
+448 DLFPSDQTTPAE

>member
-1 MKNFGKI
+1 MKNFGKM

-61 AAIKDGQESNLTG
+61 AAITDGNESALKG
-74 GVRILVFNKN
+74 GVRILIFDKN
-84 NVLETIKLIEVPI
+84 NVLETQEIVGTEITSGTEIEKLI
-97 TAEQEISELIETT
+97 ATT
-110 TGEKTIYAIANPKAG
+110 TGYKTIYAIANPKAG
-125 DAGENEAIKNITIG
+125 VADEAIKNINTG

-144 FQNLQLE
+144 FQNLQLD
-151 AVKQQTKGGESEVLI
+151 AVKQETQGGASEVLI

-173 MVGSS
+173 MVGST
-178 NATLVSKTGA
+178 NTTLLSKTGQD
-188 EYNAVSINV
+188 YNAVSIDV

-204 AMKMSD
+204 AMKLDD

-222 NTVVNVSEAKFQ
+222 NTAVTVSEAKFQ

-247 PNNFSPNG
+247 PNNFSPKG
-255 ADTQVD
+255 EDTQAEVD
-261 ETFENEKVYSHLTV
+261 FEGEKVFSHLTV
-275 GDWNTTT
+275 GDWKTTT
-282 WKNELGT
+282 WTDELGT
-289 KGFTDNGDAGTTAL
+289 KEFTAGDL
-303 TMDDFIYTSE
+303 TMNNFIYTSE

-328 IKVKLTPTKF
+328 IQVKLTPTKF

-353 VAQYDKA
+353 VAQYTKA

-372 GIYSTKDKADAAITQ
+372 GIYSTEQKANEAITK
-387 LTADGKH
+387 LTQEGTH
-394 NCSVITYTAGISYYR
+394 NCSVITYTAGTSYYR

-414 LNKKTPFERYALKRN
+414 LKKTTPFERYALKRN

-448 DLFPENQTTPAE
+448 DLFPSDQTTPAE

>member
-1 MKNFGKI
+1 MKNFGKM

-84 NVLETIKLIEVPI
+84 NVLETIKLIAGPI
-97 TAEQEISELIETT
+97 TAEQEIDELIETT

-188 EYNAVSINV
+188 DYNAVYIDV

-222 NTVVNVSEAKFQ
+222 NTAVNVSEAKFQ

-303 TMDDFIYTSE
+303 TKDDFIYTSE

-328 IKVKLTPTKF
+328 IQVKLTPTKF
-338 TDENGTLAGDGTFYA
+338 TDDAGTLATDGTFYA
-353 VAQYDKA
+353 VAQYEEA
-360 ATTKAD
+360 GTTKAD
-366 QIVTYH
+366 KIETYH
-372 GIYSTKDKADAAITQ
+372 GIYKTKEEAQKAITR
-387 LTADGKH
+387 LTGENIH
-394 NCSVITYTAGISYYR
+394 NCSVIEYKGGISYYR

-414 LNKKTPFERYALKRN
+414 LKKTTPFERYALKRN

-448 DLFPENQTTPAE
+448 DLFPSDQTTPAE

>member
-1 MKNFGKI
+1 MKHFGKM
-8 IFGAALIASFASC
+8 IFGAAMIASFASC

-61 AAIKDGQESNLTG
+61 AAITDGNESALKG
-74 GVRILVFNKN
+74 GVRILIFDKN
-84 NVLETIKLIEVPI
+84 NVLETQEIVDTEITSGTEVDKLI
-97 TAEQEISELIETT
+97 ATT
-110 TGEKTIYAIANPKAG
+110 TGYKTIYAIANPKAG
-125 DAGENEAIKNITIG
+125 AADEAIKNITTG

-144 FQNLQLE
+144 FQNLKLD
-151 AVKQQTKGGESEVLI
+151 AVKQATQGGASDVLI

-173 MVGSS
+173 MVGSTT
-178 NATLVSKTGA
+178 ATLAPKTGQ
-188 EYNAVSINV
+188 EYNPVSIDV

-222 NTVVNVSEAKFQ
+222 NTAVTVDNAKFQ

-247 PNNFSPNG
+247 PNNFSPSG
-255 ADTQVD
+255 ADTQTEAEFD
-261 ETFENEKVYSHLTV
+261 GEKVFSHLTV
-275 GDWNTTT
+275 GDWKTTT
-282 WKNELGT
+282 WTDELGT
-289 KGFTDNGDAGTTAL
+289 KEFTAGDL
-303 TMDDFIYTSE
+303 VMNNFIYTSE

-328 IKVKLTPTKF
+328 IQVKLTPTKF
-338 TDENGTLAGDGTFYA
+338 TDENGMLAGDGTFYA
-353 VAQYDKA
+353 VAQYTKA
-360 ATTKAD
+360 STTKAD

-372 GIYSTKDKADAAITQ
+372 GIYSTEQKANEAITK
-387 LTADGKH
+387 LTQEGTH

-414 LNKKTPFERYALKRN
+414 LKKTTPFERYALKRN

-448 DLFPENQTTPAE
+448 DLFPSDQTTPAE